1 MISSFYNAVICE
13 NFGNINN
20 LKIKKIQ
27 SKKLQNNEV
36 RINVKACGINF
47 PDKLM
52 VEGKYQLK
60 PSLPF
65 TPGMEVSG
73 IISETNS
80 NKYKKGTKIIAHMRH
95 GGFSEEVI
103 VNQKN
108 LRIIPKNFTFEEAA
122 GFSVAAQTAYVSL
135 VERANI
141 KPHQTLL
148 VLGAAGGVGL
158 AAIQLAVQLGAKVIA
173 VCSNKA
179 KQNAAIKAGAKY
191 AFNYKE
197 MIKKVKEVT
206 NNDGVDIIY
215 DPIGGEYFTK
225 SLKTIK
231 WGGKILIVGFAC
243 GTIPTLPVNIALIK
257 GISILGVRAGEYFRK
272 FPHKKE
278 TALNNLYEIANTG
291 KITPFIHESFT
302 LSKVIEALKKIEQR
316 KVIGKIILKP

>member
-13 NFGNINN
+13 NFGSINN

-52 VEGKYQLK
+52 IEGKYQLK
-60 PSLPF
+60 PILPF

-73 IISETNS
+73 IITETNS
-80 NKYKKGTKIIAHMRH
+80 SKFKEGTNIIAHMRY

-103 VNQKN
+103 VNQEY

-141 KPHQTLL
+141 KPNQTLL
-148 VLGAAGGVGL
+148 ILGATGGVGL
-158 AAIQLAVQLGAKVIA
+158 AAIQLAVTIGAKVIA
-173 VCSNKA
+173 ICSNKI

-191 AFNYKE
+191 AFNYRE
-197 MIKKVKEVT
+197 MINKVKEVT
-206 NNDGVDIIY
+206 HNKGVDIIY

-225 SLKTIK
+225 SLKVIK
-231 WGGKILIVGFAC
+231 WGGKILIVGFAS
-243 GTIPTLPVNIALIK
+243 GSIPTLPINIALIK

-272 FPHKKE
+272 FPDKKE
-278 TALNNLYEIANTG
+278 PALNNLFKIANTG
-291 KITPFIHESFT
+291 KITPFIYESHS

-316 KVIGKIILKP
+316 KVIGRIILKP

>member
-13 NFGNINN
+13 NFGSINN

-60 PSLPF
+60 PILPF

-73 IISETNS
+73 IITETNS
-80 NKYKKGTKIIAHMRH
+80 SKFKEGTNIIAHMRY

-103 VNQKN
+103 VNQEY

-141 KPHQTLL
+141 KPNQTLL
-148 VLGAAGGVGL
+148 ILGATGGVGL
-158 AAIQLAVQLGAKVIA
+158 AAIQLAVTIGAKVIA
-173 VCSNKA
+173 ICSNKI

-191 AFNYKE
+191 AFNYRE
-197 MIKKVKEVT
+197 MINKVKEVT
-206 NNDGVDIIY
+206 DNKGVDIIY

-225 SLKTIK
+225 SLKVIK
-231 WGGKILIVGFAC
+231 WGGKILIVGFAS
-243 GTIPTLPVNIALIK
+243 GSIPTLPINIALIK

-272 FPHKKE
+272 FPDKKE
-278 TALNNLYEIANTG
+278 PALNNLFKIANTG
-291 KITPFIHESFT
+291 KITPFIYESHS
-302 LSKVIEALKKIEQR
+302 LSKVIETLKKIEQR
-316 KVIGKIILKP
+316 KVIGRIILKP